1 MNIGTLGTGPIVD
14 LFLDAVSRVDTVT
27 CTAVCS
33 RQAETALPLAEKYGI
48 GKIHTDFAALLQD
61 REVDCVYIA
70 TPNSLHFSQAR
81 QALVAGKHV
90 IVEKPFTSTAVEA
103 EALIELSRQ
112 TGLYLFEAI
121 TTIHFPNFQSARAQL
136 ASLGPVKLVQCNY
149 SQYSSRYDKLLAGE
163 NPNIFNPTFSGG
175 SLYDINIYNLHFV
188 IGLFGPPIDV
198 RYFSNMADNGI
209 DTSGVA
215 VLSYD
220 GFVCVCAGA
229 KDSASPSFAI
239 VQGTR
244 GTLRFDS
251 SVNQCQ
257 NGEIRVGDQATV
269 LDAQKEEPNR
279 LVHELRA
286 FSDCI
291 RSEDRSACDGWL
303 DHSLAVITAAEAARK
318 SAGIVFPAD
327 GQAVR

>member
-14 LFLDAVSRVDTVT
+14 LFLDAVSRVDGVT

-33 RQAETALPLAEKYGI
+33 RQAETARPLADKYGVSR
-48 GKIHTDFAALLQD
+48 IHTDYAEMLQD
-61 REVDCVYIA
+61 RQVDCVYIA
-70 TPNSLHFSQAR
+70 TPNSLHFNQAR
-81 QALVAGKHV
+81 QALMAGKHV
-90 IVEKPFTSTAVEA
+90 IVEKPFTSTAAEA

-121 TTIHFPNFQSARAQL
+121 TTIHFPNFLAARAQL

-163 NPNIFNPTFSGG
+163 NPNIFNPIFSGG
-175 SLYDINIYNLHFV
+175 SLYDINIYNLHFA
-188 IGLFGPPIDV
+188 IGLFGLPKDV
-198 RYFSNMADNGI
+198 RYFPNLAENGI

-215 VLSYD
+215 VLTYD
-220 GFVCVCAGA
+220 GSVCVCTGA

-257 NGEIRVGDQATV
+257 NGEIRVGDQVTA
-269 LDAQKEEPNR
+269 LDAQADEANR

-291 RSEDRSACDGWL
+291 RRDDRSACDGWL
-303 DHSLAVITAAEAARK
+303 DHSLAVIQVAEAARK

-327 GQAVR
+327 GQLIR